1 MLKYYRVYTNAY
13 YIYMYICIRILVHYV
28 NMCVSD
34 SNVSLS
40 SSMST
45 ALREVLFGHSV
56 DDGSQ
61 QTKSAL
67 SRAEPRQAV
76 PGRFSQSMD
85 RPFNHLSRTVKDPPG
100 LHGPHQ
106 SELSA
111 HLNNRCG
118 SSEWARYTM
127 KIIDRLRIVD
137 VGQNVYFNITTYML
151 LKVYILYMF

>member
-1 MLKYYRVYTNAY
+1 MLRYYRVYTNAY
-13 YIYMYICIRILVHYV
+13 YIYICIRILVHNV

-67 SRAEPRQAV
+67 SRAETSRAV
-76 PGRFSQSMD
+76 PGRFS
-85 RPFNHLSRTVKDPPG
+85 
-100 LHGPHQ
+100 
-106 SELSA
+106 
-111 HLNNRCG
+111 
-118 SSEWARYTM
+118 
-127 KIIDRLRIVD
+127 
-137 VGQNVYFNITTYML
+137 
-151 LKVYILYMF
+151 

>member
-1 MLKYYRVYTNAY
+1 MLRYYRVYTNAY
-13 YIYMYICIRILVHYV
+13 YILVYICIRILVHYV

-45 ALREVLFGHSV
+45 AMREVLFGYSV

-61 QTKSAL
+61 QTKLAL
-67 SRAEPRQAV
+67 SRAETSRAV
-76 PGRFSQSMD
+76 PGRFSHSMD

-118 SSEWARYTM
+118 SSDWARYTM
-127 KIIDRLRIVD
+127 EIIDRQLVED
-137 VGQNVYFNITTYML
+137 VEQEVY
-151 LKVYILYMF
+151 LKIAGCY